1 LTYSN
6 LYSIIR
12 YRGKLLF
19 NQDGDYLCPLKD
31 WFARNAVEAKNI
43 LSIQQPAT
51 ENIQI
56 KHSK

>member
-1 LTYSN
+1 M
-6 LYSIIR
+6 
-12 YRGKLLF
+12 F

-31 WFARNAVEAKNI
+31 WFARNAVEAKNS

-56 KHSK
+56 KRSK